1 MSAGMGALVTE
12 FWWVLVLAALWTL
25 PWKLLAL
32 WKAAQRGE
40 RGWFVAL
47 FFINTLAILEIFY
60 IFVVTKRKDSSDT
73 NV

>member
-1 MSAGMGALVTE
+1 MEALVTE
-12 FWWVLVLAALWTL
+12 FWWVLIIAVLWTL
-25 PWKLLAL
+25 PWKMVAL
-32 WKAAQRGE
+32 WKVARRGE

-47 FFINTLAILEIFY
+47 FFINMLAILEIFY